1 MENNRC
7 KICNRESL
15 KLFIEFDRYP
25 RTISN
30 LFKDKDSAQ
39 KDFSKISFNQCDFC
53 HHVQISQDMPQHFYE
68 DYIMTVSHSS
78 KMNNFQIEQAKFF
91 VDKFK
96 LKDKDVLEVGCG
108 DGNFLSILKDL
119 QVNAFG
125 NEPSKPFRELAL
137 KKGLNVDSSFV
148 NVNYRHQNAPF
159 DAVVSREVMEHVPQP
174 VEFLRDIRRVL
185 KPHGF
190 VLIEVPNFEKALDQ
204 SRYYDMFPDHLSYF
218 TRESLTAAML
228 ISGYKNVEIYYGMDS
243 EFIYATAQ
251 NHSVENSDLVQV
263 KTNVQHDFELLF
275 KEYKNIAVWGAG
287 GKGIAA
293 LGSLKDTSKVKYVVD
308 SDPFKQDKYLPAS
321 GIRVCTPDEFF
332 SDKSIDLLV
341 ITNLAYT
348 DEITTLLKANNFT
361 ANVKILSKDGVSEL
375 LT

>member
-1 MENNRC
+1 MENKRC
-7 KICNRESL
+7 KICSRESL
-15 KLFIEFDRYP
+15 KLFIEFNRYP
-25 RTISN
+25 KTISN
-30 LFKDKDSAQ
+30 LFKEKDAAQ
-39 KDFSKISFNQCDFC
+39 KDFGKISFNQCEFC
-53 HHVQISQDMPQHFYE
+53 HHVQISEDMPQHFYE

-137 KKGLNVDSSFV
+137 KKGLPVDSSFV
-148 NVNYRHQNAPF
+148 NKSYRHQNAPF

-185 KPHGF
+185 KPDGY

-204 SRYYDMFPDHLSYF
+204 LRYYDMFPDHLSYF
-218 TRESLTAAML
+218 TRQSLTAAML
-228 ISGYKNVEIYYGMDS
+228 ISGYKDVEIFYGMDA
-243 EFIYATAQ
+243 EFIYATAK
-251 NHSVENSDLVQV
+251 NHVIDNSELVQV
-263 KTNVQHDFELLF
+263 KKNVQNDFELLF
-275 KEYKNIAVWGAG
+275 KEYRNIAVWGAG

-293 LGSLKDTSKVKYVVD
+293 LGSLDDTSRIKYVVD

-321 GIRVCTPDEFF
+321 GIMVCAPSVLF
-332 SDKSIDLLV
+332 SDNEIDLLV

-348 DEITTLLKANNFT
+348 DEIISLLKANNFKS
-361 ANVKILSKDGVSEL
+361 AVKILSKDGVSDL
-375 LT
+375 ST